1 MFLGKNFSNTL
12 QKHLKHLLSFQ
23 LSSPTFGPRTWHPP
37 FHKKNT
43 ETSKGGQLPSLEAT
57 PQTRIVCWSWKAPIF
72 GCLLSVG
79 GVTSPLP
86 WQHLQEK
93 NLCWWML
100 QANYRIILPDLCVCV
115 SCLGMIRRFFQN
127 RFALNGKSSDLFLSE
142 CTFCQT
148 CHGIP

>member
-37 FHKKNT
+37 FHKKTLRPPKEVN
-43 ETSKGGQLPSLEAT
+43 SHLWRQLPKPEFFVEVGKHQFSAACWVWVASPHHYHGSTCKKKICADGCCKQITELYC
-57 PQTRIVCWSWKAPIF
+57 QT
-72 GCLLSVG
+72 
-79 GVTSPLP
+79 
-86 WQHLQEK
+86 
-93 NLCWWML
+93 
-100 QANYRIILPDLCVCV
+100 CVCV